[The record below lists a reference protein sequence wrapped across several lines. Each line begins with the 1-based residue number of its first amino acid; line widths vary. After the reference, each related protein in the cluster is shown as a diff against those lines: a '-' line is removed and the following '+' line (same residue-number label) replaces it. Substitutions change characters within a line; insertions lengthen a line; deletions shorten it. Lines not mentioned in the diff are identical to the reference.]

1 LLGEPPISSSVL
13 AAHEVVPARQRYT
26 IGRSAD
32 GMTGASRTDPCLPDT
47 MAARSRPG
55 ATGEHGEP
63 AVRAVRT
70 AVTVHGGTS

>member
-1 LLGEPPISSSVL
+1 
-13 AAHEVVPARQRYT
+13 
-26 IGRSAD
+26 
-32 GMTGASRTDPCLPDT
+32 MTGASRTDPCLPDT

-70 AVTVHGGTS
+70 AVTVHGGTCGTTSWALIKKTQPTRDLTIPLSGF